1 MKGGNF
7 MDKKVIKEMNQ
18 HINLEFYS
26 GYLYMA
32 LSIQMEKMNYKGYS
46 KWLKDHF
53 HEEICHAQDF
63 IEFMQKRDVSAELL
77 DIKSESFD
85 LTDPLEVAKLVLE
98 HERKVTAS
106 IYKLHD
112 IVKEYKDYATEIF
125 LHKYIDE
132 QIEEEDL
139 AQTIIDKFTFAGD
152 STSAKYAVD
161 REFLCN

>member
-1 MKGGNF
+1 
-7 MDKKVIKEMNQ
+7 MDKIVLQEMNK
-18 HINLEFYS
+18 HTNLEFYS

-53 HEEICHAQDF
+53 FEEINHAQDF
-63 IEFMQKRDVSAELL
+63 IEFLQKRDQSAELL
-77 DIKSESFD
+77 DIEAEKFD
-85 LTDPLEVAKLVLE
+85 LTEPLDVAKLVLE
-98 HERKVTAS
+98 HEKKITEN

-112 IVKEYKDYATEIF
+112 ITKEYKDYATEIF

-139 AQTIIDKFTFAGD
+139 AQTIIDKFTFAGT
-152 STSAKYAVD
+152 STAAKYAVD
-161 REFLCN
+161 REFLK